1 MVRYYVIDTSCAE
14 YEDVVLLEYR
24 GELLG
29 IFNKLDTARALAEQ
43 RTAAGAANIVIVDSV
58 EGKQVY
64 ACPQRAADEGAPP
77 VSHKRPRSTPPHPQ
91 TRRRRRR
98 TAG

>member
-14 YEDVVLLEYR
+14 YEDIVLLEYR

-29 IFNKLDTARALAEQ
+29 IFNKLDSAQALAKQ
-43 RTAAGAANIVIVDSV
+43 RAAAGGASVLVVDSV
-58 EGKQVY
+58 EGEQVF
-64 ACPQRAADEGAPP
+64 ACSQCATDDGSPP
-77 VSHKRPRSTPPHPQ
+77 VSHKRPRSTPPQPEV
-91 TRRRRRR
+91 RRRRRL